1 MPGNT
6 WAETKRWNE
15 IHLARS
21 RKIVKLLTEGKSQKE
36 VAWQVGM
43 SESNLSKWLS
53 RKKSNGYYYTL
64 KNEIE
69 K

>member
-15 IHLARS
+15 IHLERS
-21 RKIVKLLTEGKSQKE
+21 RKIVKLLAEGNTQRQIAKMIGITDS
-36 VAWQVGM
+36 G
-43 SESNLSKWLS
+43 LSVWLS
-53 RKKSNGYYYTL
+53 RKRKNGYLQTL
-64 KNEIE
+64 QNEIE